1 MKFQRLVLLGI
12 VILALITTF
21 FYLYL
26 GEEEVSADKIRE
38 LALIASEKRDYY
50 KFDGAL
56 IIESGVMSARMEQK
70 GTVDCVDKRI
80 LIEIE
85 GEMKIMDKEVSMDG
99 EEYLIGDTLYMKINF
114 DGKEGKWYKME
125 FPSIGDAW
133 SMNQGELFLEM
144 LEDAEVFRLKDEVV
158 KGEDCFVLR
167 VKFSPES
174 IDKMYKMYSNLMG
187 MKMDIDIDKA
197 ELEGKYWISKE
208 SGLIVKA
215 ESTSRLYLKKG
226 GIEIPIEVKG
236 TYYFY
241 DYGVPVRI
249 QLPSEAEN
257 AIPTER

>member
-1 MKFQRLVLLGI
+1 MKFQRLVLLAI
-12 VILALITTF
+12 AILALITT

-38 LALIASEKRDYY
+38 LALIASEKQDYY
-50 KFDGAL
+50 KFNGVL
-56 IIESGVMSARMEQK
+56 TIESGVMSARMEQK

-80 LIEIE
+80 LIEMK

-114 DGKEGKWYKME
+114 NGKEGKWYKME

-174 IDKMYKMYSNLMG
+174 IDKMYKMYSNIMG
-187 MKMDIDIDKA
+187 MKMDVDLDKA

-208 SGLIVKA
+208 SMLIVKA

-226 GIEIPIEVKG
+226 GIKIPIEVKG

-249 QLPSEAEN
+249 QLPPEAEN
-257 AIPTER
+257 ATPTER